1 MHIRVIGIVL
11 AAFVF
16 FAAPFNA
23 ISANAQ
29 DSFVFTAIPDQD
41 ETRLR
46 TRFEKVARYLSE
58 TLEIDVQYVPVKS
71 YAAAVTAFRND
82 QVQLAWFGGLSG
94 VQARR
99 AVEGSEALAQGA
111 EDQEFVTYFIAHAS
125 TGLTESPDFPKSI
138 AGKTFTFGSKGSTSG
153 RLMPE
158 FHVRNHFGKSPDDVF
173 SRVGFSGDHSRTI
186 ALVQSGAFEVGAVN
200 FAVWEN
206 ELRDGRIDPEK
217 VRIIWRTP
225 TYPDYQWS
233 IRGDVNRKFG
243 PEFVERVRTAL
254 LAIDDPELLKAFP
267 RSRFIPATN
276 EDYTPILRVGKDI
289 GLID

>member
-11 AAFVF
+11 AAFVL
-16 FAAPFNA
+16 FAAPFN
-23 ISANAQ
+23 ISTATAQ
-29 DSFVFTAIPDQD
+29 ETFVFTAIPDQD
-41 ETRLR
+41 ESRLR
-46 TRFEKVARYLSE
+46 TRFEKVADYLSR
-58 TLEIDVQYVPVKS
+58 TLGVDVRYVPVKS

-99 AVEGSEALAQGA
+99 AVENSEAIAQGA

-125 TGLTESPDFPKSI
+125 TGLSESADFPKAI

-158 FHVRNHFGKSPDDVF
+158 FHIRSQFEKSPEDVF

-206 ELRDGRIDPEK
+206 ELRAGKIDPAK

-233 IRGDVNRKFG
+233 IRGDVDRKFG
-243 PEFVERVRTAL
+243 PEFVARVRDAL
-254 LAIDDPELLKAFP
+254 LAIDDPDLLQAFP
-267 RSRFIPATN
+267 RSRFIPASN
-276 EDYTPILRVGKDI
+276 DDYAPIVTVGKDI
-289 GLID
+289 GLLD